1 MSLVIFTLTAS
12 SLCLYFA
19 FATGIEAF
27 APMHLAALA
36 AVLLGSAA
44 CAFGCGAARRD
55 PRLRLPF
62 VLLPP
67 LALLLTHGWVQALI
81 LAPAVLYPVAILL
94 SGRFSVSYSNFRNHI
109 LWSGLAYLA
118 FMLIQFL
125 VEDDVL
131 PAMLF
136 GIDSLVLGFFTLR
149 QLRFGVKTGL
159 KQKALELL
167 SLSAVPAV
175 VGLLLLLV
183 RHVGEIINWLGKRV
197 FYPMGQLVM
206 GAAELLKS
214 ASSEEI
220 ASETETAT
228 ETVES
233 TAAATEATMS
243 PPKPVP
249 PGGENV
255 DKIVVAILLLAFTA
269 VMICLI
275 IWIIRRLRETRTEE
289 EPEAWKQPETG
300 DDGNSVRA
308 REKTERFSN
317 RRRVRRSYE
326 QYLEL
331 LRKRRFNRWPQDNS
345 EDILEKTRKLT
356 PEEPAEALRR
366 LYIRARYDPES
377 ELTGAEVREARR
389 LLKELREE
397 EPRNRD

>member
-1 MSLVIFTLTAS
+1 MSFVVFTLTAS
-12 SLCLYFA
+12 GLCLYFA
-19 FATGIEAF
+19 FAAGIKGYA
-27 APMHLAALA
+27 AMYLAALA

-44 CAFGCGAARRD
+44 CACGCGAARRD
-55 PRLRLPF
+55 PRLRFLFAPLP
-62 VLLPP
+62 L
-67 LALLLTHGWVQALI
+67 LALLLIHGWVQALI
-81 LAPAVLYPVAILL
+81 LAPAVAYSEAILF
-94 SGRFSVSYSNFRNHI
+94 SGRFKVSWLSFRNHI
-109 LWSGLAYLA
+109 IWSGFA
-118 FMLIQFL
+118 FLGFLLIQIL
-125 VEDDVL
+125 VDGNVI
-131 PAMLF
+131 PATLC
-136 GIDSLVLGFFTLR
+136 GTVSLVLGVFSLR
-149 QLRFGVKTGL
+149 QLRFGVKTGP
-159 KQKALELL
+159 KQRALELL
-167 SLSAVPAV
+167 GVSAVPAV

-300 DDGNSVRA
+300 DDGNNVRA
-308 REKTERFSN
+308 KEKTERYSN
-317 RRRVRRSYE
+317 RRRVRRSYA

-331 LRKRRFNRWPQDNS
+331 LQKRSFSRRPQDNS
-345 EDILEKTRKLT
+345 EDILEKTRELT
-356 PEEPAEALRR
+356 SEEPAEALRA
-366 LYIRARYDPES
+366 LYIQARYDPES

-389 LLKELREE
+389 LLKELREKD
-397 EPRNRD
+397 P